1 MVQTAGNVRLA
12 DTVCKK
18 QEIYEREKEV
28 ISIQNIGFP
37 DNNQIQEKTYYFR
50 VRTYKNSGRRK
61 VYGKWSKIVKVKI
74 RI

>member
-1 MVQTAGNVRLA
+1 MVQTAGNVRIS

-37 DNNQIQEKTYYFR
+37 DNNQIQEKNILFPCE
-50 VRTYKNSGRRK
+50 NL
-61 VYGKWSKIVKVKI
+61 
-74 RI
+74 